1 MPVTARLVS
10 IPLRIGELAF
20 AGTTDSSNIHRA
32 YKANVILAVVAGLIG
47 HYLRAFDKANSWPEK
62 RFIYAEVVAGISML
76 LALVW
81 LIPFKSGFVHHT
93 ADLVLFVLWIIAFGL
108 LVNFIGPLHCGSIWA
123 WGNIT
128 EKGTC
133 QKWKAAVAFSFLSA
147 IFWLIS
153 ALVGIWF
160 VHKTTKKV
168 AYSDGTTKTTR

>member
-1 MPVTARLVS
+1 
-10 IPLRIGELAF
+10 
-20 AGTTDSSNIHRA
+20 
-32 YKANVILAVVAGLIG
+32 
-47 HYLRAFDKANSWPEK
+47 
-62 RFIYAEVVAGISML
+62 ML
-76 LALVW
+76 LALIW

-147 IFWLIS
+147 IFWLFS
-153 ALVGIWF
+153 ALVGMWF
-160 VHKTTKKV
+160 VHQTTRKV
-168 AYSDGTTKTTR
+168 AYSDGTTKQIR